1 MRKRK
6 KERKNWRERRDG
18 EGGEKQTDRKIE
30 RGRERDRKEER
41 ARERASLA
49 IKRDGEQECDR
60 ERKAKRMIDKVRVTS
75 GD

>member
-18 EGGEKQTDRKIE
+18 EGGQKQTDSKIE
-30 RGRERDRKEER
+30 RGRERDRRGKK

-49 IKRDGEQECDR
+49 IKRDGEQE
-60 ERKAKRMIDKVRVTS
+60 
-75 GD
+75 